1 MSMNPKRNLLV
12 LTALGLA
19 ACAPHQTV
27 PMAAPVQ
34 DRSVVPQPGPTP
46 DYDFPDIQRHTLS
59 NGLEVWLVERPG
71 LPMSTLRLVVDAGQ
85 IVEPRERVGVA
96 SLTAAML
103 DKGTSTR
110 DVLQIADEIDF
121 LAASLSAG
129 ASEDAAFVTLS
140 TLERNLG
147 AALEVFGDVV
157 RNPAFP
163 AEEWQRVQRER
174 LTAIMQAADQP
185 TTRANQEFARRL
197 YGEAHPYGR
206 PVVGT
211 ASSVQAI
218 TTEELRRFYEL
229 HYHPANANLIVVG
242 PTPAARLLPML
253 EQALGGWRAGERAAF
268 QAPASPAPQAA
279 TRIYL
284 VDQPGA
290 AQSEIR
296 IGHVGVMRSH
306 RDYFPLLVL
315 NTILGGQFSSRINLN
330 LREDKGYTYG
340 ARSAW
345 GMGRLEG
352 PFTASAGVQTEVTR
366 ESVIEFMREIED
378 IRGARP
384 VTEQE
389 LEFARN
395 AIMRREP
402 LTLETNAQIA
412 GRMQDLIL
420 YDLPLDYFDHFN
432 RQVAAVTLADLSRVA
447 REYLHPQRFAIVVV
461 GDQAVVEEALRD
473 LPYPLEIV
481 RPDDPTAPPPGE

>member
-1 MSMNPKRNLLV
+1 MNQPRNLLV

-19 ACAPHQTV
+19 ACAPPHSV

-34 DRSVVPQPGPTP
+34 DRSVMPQPGPTP
-46 DYDFPDIQRHTLS
+46 DYDFPDVQRHRLS

-71 LPMSTLRLVVDAGQ
+71 LPMSTLRLVVNAGQ
-85 IVEPRERVGVA
+85 IAEPREQVGLA

-103 DKGTSTR
+103 DKGTPTR
-110 DVLQIADEIDF
+110 GVLQIADEIDF
-121 LAASLSAG
+121 LAANLSAG

-140 TLERNLG
+140 TLERNL
-147 AALEVFGDVV
+147 APALEVFGDVV
-157 RNPAFP
+157 RHASFP
-163 AEEWQRVQRER
+163 AEEWERVQRER
-174 LTAIMQAADQP
+174 LTSILQAADQP
-185 TTRANQEFARRL
+185 TTRASLEFARRIF
-197 YGEAHPYGR
+197 GEAHPYGR

-211 ASSVQAI
+211 AASVQAI
-218 TTEELRRFYEL
+218 TPAELQAFYRRY
-229 HYHPANANLIVVG
+229 YHPGNANLIVVG
-242 PTPAARLLPML
+242 PTPAARLLPLL
-253 EQALGGWRAGERAAF
+253 EEALGGWQAGATAAF
-268 QAPASPAPQAA
+268 QPPAPPAPQAA
-279 TRIYL
+279 TRLYL

-296 IGHVGVMRSH
+296 IGHLGIMRNH
-306 RDYFPLLVL
+306 ADYFPLLVL

-340 ARSAW
+340 ARSAFS
-345 GMGRLEG
+345 MGRLEG

-366 ESVIEFMREIED
+366 ESVIEFMRELED

-384 VTEQE
+384 ATQQE
-389 LEFARN
+389 LDFARN

-420 YDLPLDYFDHFN
+420 YDLPLDYFDAYNQH
-432 RQVAAVTLADLSRVA
+432 VAAVSLADLSRVA
-447 REYLHPQRFAIVVV
+447 REYLRPDRFAIVVV

-481 RPDDPTAPPPGE
+481 RPEDPTAPPPGE